1 MSDTPQIVKARHT
14 LAQYINRYPARLLA
28 KSGLSPDVLTVAGL
42 LLAIVVAWQLSQ
54 GRFFLGGFLVLLSG
68 AFDMLDGAL
77 ARAAGR
83 STRFGSLL
91 DSTFDRLSEA
101 ALFLG
106 LIAYYANQSYQ
117 QELLLVGA
125 GLVGSF
131 MTSYVRARAE
141 GLGLRCE
148 VGIFTRPERIILLA
162 IGLIFNQMLVV
173 LWIIAVLSNLVAW
186 QRILHVW
193 RQLRKE
199 PKDDG

>member
-1 MSDTPQIVKARHT
+1 VSEVSQLVKARRA
-14 LAQYINRYPARLLA
+14 LAQYVNKYPARLLA
-28 KSGLSPDVLTVAGL
+28 RSGLSPDVLTIIGL
-42 LLAIVVAWQLSQ
+42 LLAIVVAWILSQ
-54 GRFFLGGFLVLLSG
+54 GRFFMGGFLVLLSG

-77 ARAAGR
+77 ARATGR

-106 LIAYYANQSYQ
+106 LLAYYANKGSD

-141 GLGLRCE
+141 GLGLNCE
-148 VGIFTRPERIILLA
+148 VGIFTRPERVILLSV
-162 IGLIFNQMLVV
+162 GLIFNQMLVV

-186 QRILHVW
+186 QRIFNVW

-199 PKDDG
+199 SKGSG